1 MEEIINKLESII
13 SNIFNITIEELRDNR
28 KLRSHTDA
36 RSILFYFLHVKYG
49 ISFYR
54 LSKIYNK
61 HHSTIIRAV
70 NKCEYLKNY
79 DFNLWQILPKW
90 AVECLIFLILF
101 QKLENLVVE

>member
-36 RSILFYFLHVKYG
+36 RSILFYFLHVN
-49 ISFYR
+49 
-54 LSKIYNK
+54 LSIVYLKIYNK

-79 DFNLWQILPKW
+79 DKEFKVKYHMCELQI
-90 AVECLIFLILF
+90 
-101 QKLENLVVE
+101 ENKFK

>member
-49 ISFYR
+49 ISSIVYLRF
-54 LSKIYNK
+54 
-61 HHSTIIRAV
+61 II
-70 NKCEYLKNY
+70 NITL
-79 DFNLWQILPKW
+79 L
-90 AVECLIFLILF
+90 
-101 QKLENLVVE
+101 

>member
-1 MEEIINKLESII
+1 MQEV
-13 SNIFNITIEELRDNR
+13 
-28 KLRSHTDA
+28 
-36 RSILFYFLHVKYG
+36 FYSTSYMFKYG

-79 DFNLWQILPKW
+79 DKEFKLKYHMCELQI
-90 AVECLIFLILF
+90 
-101 QKLENLVVE
+101 ENKFK

>member
-70 NKCEYLKNY
+70 NKSYINYLCAMKT
-79 DFNLWQILPKW
+79 IR
-90 AVECLIFLILF
+90 ARR
-101 QKLENLVVE
+101 

>member
-1 MEEIINKLESII
+1 MEEIINRLESII

-49 ISFYR
+49 ISFYH

-70 NKCEYLKNY
+70 NKYDKEFKLKYHMCEL
-79 DFNLWQILPKW
+79 QI
-90 AVECLIFLILF
+90 
-101 QKLENLVVE
+101 ENTFK